1 MYRDNKKIEW
11 LLFERN
17 ANNTEIVKKCQINR
31 SLIYKLKKNKELIDE
46 LADVAAYCLTTYAQ
60 ELLENKFYENY
71 RWVVADTREIDVYN
85 FRNLI
90 GINQNAKLVSQVVV
104 TPEVKKYEHIKE
116 IHNEVPL
123 FHKNL
128 VDGRELAL
136 QSVGF

>member
-11 LLFERN
+11 LLFESN
-17 ANNTEIVKKCQINR
+17 ANNTEIGKKCQINR
-31 SLIYKLKKNKELIDE
+31 SLIYKLKKNKELFDE
-46 LADVAAYCLTTYAQ
+46 LAD
-60 ELLENKFYENY
+60 
-71 RWVVADTREIDVYN
+71 VADTREIDVYN

-90 GINQNAKLVSQVVV
+90 GINHNAKLVSQVVV

-116 IHNEVPL
+116 IHNEIPL

-128 VDGRELAL
+128 VDARKLAV